1 MLTID
6 EIDKKILQLLKNN
19 ARISLTEIAKKVGLS
34 VMGVKNRISRLEKK
48 GIITNY
54 SVNIDYT
61 KLGYN
66 IIAFVG
72 ISVEIK
78 KRTKVLEE
86 LKKHKEVIEL
96 YEVTGVYD
104 LIAKIIVK
112 DMEELRKFLAV
123 TMAEIEGIT
132 ATYTMLITKEHE
144 IQFNKQ
150 LLEEN

>member
-78 KRTKVLEE
+78 KRTK
-86 LKKHKEVIEL
+86 
-96 YEVTGVYD
+96 
-104 LIAKIIVK
+104 
-112 DMEELRKFLAV
+112 
-123 TMAEIEGIT
+123 
-132 ATYTMLITKEHE
+132 
-144 IQFNKQ
+144 Q
-150 LLEEN
+150 